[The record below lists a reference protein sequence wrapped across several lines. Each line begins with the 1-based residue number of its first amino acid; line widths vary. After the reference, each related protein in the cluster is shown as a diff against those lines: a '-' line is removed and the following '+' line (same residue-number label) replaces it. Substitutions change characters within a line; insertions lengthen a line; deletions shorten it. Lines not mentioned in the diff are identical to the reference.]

1 MALFRSKTPTPAGIN
16 MMVKQS
22 IFAVSTTVALLVAG
36 AASSQDLNLSTE
48 DLQSFLAANQGV
60 PPEELA
66 RRLKTLNDDVL
77 NAQRDQSKPGYSHS
91 AQPELL
97 MRTVRVRS
105 NMALA
110 APQPLTLGQGVITA
124 VNFVDEE
131 FRPLAVES
139 EVHDPGLFS
148 VNGDGCQGAGRP
160 NQQGQISTNTL
171 NIFPCRFWAN
181 GTINVRVTGAAQPIV
196 FAASSGSD
204 EAEPK
209 VDAMVNVTVSDG
221 ASNAFP
227 EFASR
232 RLTINPVDRKTG
244 GVTPVYPAIGV
255 ITDVA
260 FIDGA
265 GNPWPVESVV
275 YQSSLVSVG
284 GSVCA
289 PEGQNGSTTVEG
301 TGNIIYMSLC
311 RDRSSNMSVK
321 LQGAPAALGL
331 LLVSPGTDQ
340 AAMKPDATL
349 TVTVPGRSPT
359 AVANATAASS
369 ALSGGNVD
377 RTGFQPDRFL
387 TDFVNGTP
395 PRGARFV
402 QMLGAPNI
410 EGYIYNGQLYVRG
423 RYRPVNP
430 SADASATSSSGGVNV
445 WRYNK
450 PVNSLIVADAQNGQE
465 FSLTADY

>member
-1 MALFRSKTPTPAGIN
+1 

-22 IFAVSTTVALLVAG
+22 LFAVATAIVFLAAVP
-36 AASSQDLNLSTE
+36 ASSQDLNLSAE
-48 DLQSFLAANQGV
+48 ELQNFLVANQGV
-60 PPEELA
+60 APDELA
-66 RRLKTLNDDVL
+66 RRLKTLNDEVL
-77 NAQRDQSKPGYSHS
+77 NTQRDQSKPGYSFS
-91 AQPELL
+91 ARPELV

-105 NMALA
+105 NAALA
-110 APQPLTLGQGVITA
+110 SPEPLVLGQGVITA
-124 VNFVDEE
+124 VNFVDDD

-148 VNGDGCQGAGRP
+148 VNGDGCQGGSNRP
-160 NQQGQISTNTL
+160 NQANGNSVNTL
-171 NIFPCRFWAN
+171 NIFPCQFWAN
-181 GTINVRVTGAAQPIV
+181 GTINVRVAGAAQPIV
-196 FAASSGSD
+196 FSASAGSD
-204 EAEPK
+204 EAAPK

-221 ASNAFP
+221 TSNTFP

-232 RLTINPVDRKTG
+232 RLTINPVDRATG
-244 GVTPVYPAIGV
+244 GVTPVYPSVGV
-255 ITDVA
+255 ITDVS
-260 FIDGA
+260 FIDA
-265 GNPWPVESVV
+265 SGNPWPVETVV

-289 PEGQNGSTTVEG
+289 PEGQNGSATAEG
-301 TGNIIYMSLC
+301 SGNVLYMSLC

-340 AAMKPDATL
+340 SATKPDATL
-349 TVTVPGRSPT
+349 TVTIPGRSPS

-369 ALSGGNVD
+369 ALAGNNVD

-430 SADASATSSSGGVNV
+430 TADASASSSSGGVNV

-450 PVNSLIVADAQNGQE
+450 PVTGLIVADAQSGQE